1 MKGKA
6 LLSRESEATTMSS
19 RMLTV
24 LEAADR
30 LNVKE
35 RYIRYLIAEGRIDI
49 VKIGRLVRIPEQAV
63 EDLVTVGYRPASG

>member
-1 MKGKA
+1 VNGKA

-49 VKIGRLVRIPEQAV
+49 VKIGRLVRIPEQAID
-63 EDLVTVGYRPASG
+63 DLVAVGYRPASG

>member
-1 MKGKA
+1 MNRKA
-6 LLSRESEATTMSS
+6 LLSREPAATMPS

-49 VKIGRLVRIPEQAV
+49 VKIGRLVRIPEQAI
-63 EDLVTVGYRPASG
+63 EDLVAVGYRPAGG

>member
-1 MKGKA
+1 MSRKGS
-6 LLSRESEATTMSS
+6 LLPELQAMTRPK

-24 LEAADR
+24 AEAAEC

-49 VKIGRLVRIPEQAV
+49 VKIGRLVRIPEQAI
-63 EDLVTVGYRPASG
+63 EDLVAVGYRPAGG

>member
-1 MKGKA
+1 MNRRGS
-6 LLSRESEATTMSS
+6 LLPELEAMTGRK

-24 LEAADR
+24 VEAAER

-49 VKIGRLVRIPEQAV
+49 VKIGRLVRIPEQV
-63 EDLVTVGYRPASG
+63 IDDLVTVGYRPAGG

>member
-1 MKGKA
+1 MNRKA
-6 LLSRESEATTMSS
+6 PLPQGLEAMAMPK

-24 LEAADR
+24 VEAADR

-49 VKIGRLVRIPEQAV
+49 VKIGRLVRIPEQV
-63 EDLVTVGYRPASG
+63 IEDLVAVGYRPASG

>member
-1 MKGKA
+1 MNREA
-6 LLSRESEATTMSS
+6 LLLQDFDATTMPS

-24 LEAADR
+24 VEAAER

-49 VKIGRLVRIPEQAV
+49 VKIGRLVRIPEQV
-63 EDLVTVGYRPASG
+63 IENLVAVGYRAASE